1 MEKSTKKILL
11 ILFLLTAVTA
21 VGVAFNYQE
30 SKENMKYLEAAEI
43 QIINKGQEKGSLA
56 MEDLEAL
63 SPTDFTAKL
72 KSSVMQSPEEHS
84 YTGFPLE
91 EVLSLSDLMPEEGE
105 ILSVGSVDGYEVPFS
120 KKELE
125 EMENIFLVYKADG
138 KYLGTYGEKDAQG
151 PYMIVIRGDRF
162 SQRWAKYVCRLELTE
177 E

>member
-11 ILFLLTAVTA
+11 VLLVLTAITA
-21 VGVAFNYQE
+21 VGVGLNYHE
-30 SKENMKYLEAAEI
+30 SRENIKYLEAAEI
-43 QIINKGQEKGSLA
+43 QIINKGQEEESLT
-56 MEDLEAL
+56 MQDLEAL

-91 EVLSLSDLMPEEGE
+91 EVLFLAGLMPEEGE
-105 ILSVGSVDGYEVPFS
+105 VLSVGSVDGYEVPFS

-138 KYLGTYGEKDAQG
+138 KYLRTYGQKDAQG